1 MSTIPVSQIVQIVP
15 GVITAGGAASKLTGV
30 VVTQDT
36 SILPGQYLDFF
47 AKEDVAAWFGPTSAA
62 ATIANNYF
70 PGIVNAGQLPYDLAF
85 CRYSSTATPAAVYG
99 AKLSLTLAELKTHT
113 GTLVVTTATTHTSST
128 IDLSTATDFAN
139 AASLML
145 AAFTSPDFTI
155 TYDAQRQRYLV
166 ETSATGSTAT
176 ITAITGTLA
185 DAVGL
190 SAAAGASLQATG
202 TDADASIGDAVNRL
216 LQGYT
221 NFGTLTTDWEPDL
234 ADRLALAQ
242 WNSGE
247 NYQFIY
253 VAYDMDAA
261 SIVVNNAASF
271 GAQVFAA
278 PYQGTLPVYG
288 TAATAGAMMGWAASV
303 NYNLPNG
310 RTTLAFRQ
318 FNAGT
323 PATAT
328 DLPTANALL
337 SNNYTYIGAYA
348 NQANNYTVAY
358 DGKMSGAFLWA
369 DTYLNQIYLN
379 RELQRAN
386 FETLLA
392 YRSIPYNQD
401 GYTALYNGSLPVAQA
416 ALTSGIIRAGVTL
429 TSSQMLQVDTAAGR
443 TISDTLQT
451 IGWYLLVTDPANPGQ
466 ARQNRTSPFMA
477 FWYCDGGSVQKINL
491 NSTAVI

>member
-1 MSTIPVSQIVQIVP
+1 MVRPDVCRRNDRKQ
-15 GVITAGGAASKLTGV
+15 L
-30 VVTQDT
+30 
-36 SILPGQYLDFF
+36 LPGHRECR
-47 AKEDVAAWFGPTSAA
+47 AVAVRSGVHALQRDRDAR
-62 ATIANNYF
+62 
-70 PGIVNAGQLPYDLAF
+70 
-85 CRYSSTATPAAVYG
+85 CR
-99 AKLSLTLAELKTHT
+99 LWLAELKTHT
-113 GTLVVTTATTHTSST
+113 GTLIVTTASTHTSTT

-145 AAFTSPDFTI
+145 AAFTTPDFTI
-155 TYDAQRQRYLV
+155 TYDQQRQRYLV
-166 ETSATGSTAT
+166 DTIATGVTAE

-185 DAVGL
+185 DVVGL
-190 SAAAGASLQATG
+190 SAAAGASLQAQG
-202 TDADASIGDAVNRL
+202 TAADATIGDAINRL

-221 NFGTLTTDWEPDL
+221 NFGTLTTDWEPSL
-234 ADRLALAQ
+234 TDRLALAQ

-253 VAYDMDAA
+253 VAYDTDAA
-261 SIVVNNAASF
+261 STVVNNAASF

-288 TAATAGAMMGWAASV
+288 GAAQAGAMMGWAASV

-310 RTTLAFRQ
+310 RTNLAERQ

-328 DLPTANALL
+328 DLATANALL

-348 NQANNYTVAY
+348 NQANNYTIAF

-386 FETLLA
+386 FETMLA

-401 GYTALYNGSLPVAQA
+401 GYTALYNGSLPVAEA
-416 ALTSGIIRAGVTL
+416 AKTSGIIRAGVTL
-429 TSSQMLQVDTAAGR
+429 TSSQKLQVDTAAGR
-443 TISDTLQT
+443 TVSDTLQT
-451 IGWYLLVTDPANPGQ
+451 VGWYLLVTDPANPGQ

-477 FWYCDGGSVQKINL
+477 FWYCDGGSVQRINL
-491 NSTAVI
+491 SSTAVI

>member
-70 PGIVNAGQLPYDLAF
+70 PGTVNGGQLPYDLAF

-99 AKLSLTLAELKTHT
+99 AKLSLTLAQLKVLT
-113 GTLVVTTATTHTSST
+113 GTLIITTATTHTSST
-128 IDLSTATDFAN
+128 IDLSTATDFAS
-139 AASLML
+139 AAALML
-145 AAFTSPDFTI
+145 AAFTSPDFSI
-155 TYDAQRQRYLV
+155 TYDAQRGRYLV
-166 ETSATGSTAT
+166 ETTATGPTAG

-185 DAVGL
+185 DGVGL
-190 SAAAGASLQATG
+190 SAAAGASLQAAG
-202 TDADASIGDAVNRL
+202 TAADASIGDAINRL

-221 NFGTLTTDWEPDL
+221 NFGTLTTAWEPEL
-234 ADRLALAQ
+234 ADRIALAQ

-261 SIVVNNAASF
+261 STVTNNAASF

-288 TAATAGAMMGWAASV
+288 TIATAGAMMGWAAAV

-310 RTTLAFRQ
+310 RTTLAFRR
-318 FNAGT
+318 FVAGT
-323 PATAT
+323 AATAT
-328 DLPTANALL
+328 DLATANALL

-348 NQANNYTVAY
+348 NQANNYTIAY

-386 FETLLA
+386 FETLQA
-392 YRSIPYNQD
+392 YNSIPYNQD
-401 GYTALYNGSLPVAQA
+401 GYSALYNGSLPVATA
-416 ALTSGIIRAGVTL
+416 AVTSGIIRAGVTL
-429 TSSQMLQVDTAAGR
+429 TSSQIQQVNTAAGR
-443 TISDTLQT
+443 VVADTLQT
-451 IGWYLLVTDPANPGQ
+451 RGWYLLVTDPANPGQ
-466 ARQNRTSPFMA
+466 ARQNRTSPLMA
-477 FWYCDGGSVQKINL
+477 FWYCDGGSVQKITL